1 MLGLDPLYIANE
13 GKLVAMVAPEAAD
26 AVLAAMRAH
35 PLGQR
40 AAQIG
45 LVTRRSPPVC
55 ANDHPFWRSTGGGLA
70 QWRAPATHLLTKA
83 WNRGR
88 MPA

>member
-1 MLGLDPLYIANE
+1 MLGYIANE
-13 GKLVAMVAPEAAD
+13 GKLVAIVASEAAR

-45 LVTRRSPPVC
+45 QVSEDVSRFVQMSTSFGWRRVVDWLSGEPLPRIC
-55 ANDHPFWRSTGGGLA
+55 
-70 QWRAPATHLLTKA
+70 
-83 WNRGR
+83 
-88 MPA
+88 